1 MRDLSSLTHEEALGI
16 IAQVIAIAYLDESGD
31 GGRLNPD
38 RELAG
43 ADVVDEL
50 LGVLDDHGLRPEW
63 ACSADVLRPYLT
75 PS

>member
-16 IAQVIAIAYLDESGD
+16 IAQVMAIAYLDESGD
-31 GGRLNPD
+31 ECRLDPD
-38 RELAG
+38 LELAG

-50 LGVLDDHGLRPEW
+50 LGLLDEHSLRPES

-75 PS
+75 S